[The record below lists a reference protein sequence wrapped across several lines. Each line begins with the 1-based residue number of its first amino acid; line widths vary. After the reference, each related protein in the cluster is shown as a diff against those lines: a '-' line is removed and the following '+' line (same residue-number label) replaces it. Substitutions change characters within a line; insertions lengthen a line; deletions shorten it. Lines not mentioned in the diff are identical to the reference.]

1 MVQMCSAWHIEW
13 QMRTNRHNGLQAS
26 QTMLGLTVIHQIDFG
41 CFSNLQRRRPGTP
54 CNHSHQ
60 PWWNSISKRSLK
72 DYWKS
77 IWFCNFSGCGGGLL
91 SFSEPCS
98 VPKDLFISHSD
109 QINRNQPESTGSA
122 KTSAPSALSNDRP
135 TGLVQMRIQPVQT
148 AWRGISRRFVTT
160 RCKSGNNSC
169 LANLF
174 KVSLPSTSAKYKTRL
189 KNMQGASCF
198 SCVGWQ
204 LLALLHP
211 IASKPRLG
219 LSLGRHS
226 LTSGAYSEHEGHKY
240 LIDYY
245 SYYLN
250 ASVSHCSKWAM
261 SQIIN
266 QIQLAAPL
274 ADRWRGIQKDI
285 PGSSNSM

>member
-1 MVQMCSAWHIEW
+1 MW
-13 QMRTNRHNGLQAS
+13 
-26 QTMLGLTVIHQIDFG
+26 
-41 CFSNLQRRRPGTP
+41 RRPALLQWALQCSKGSL
-54 CNHSHQ
+54 H
-60 PWWNSISKRSLK
+60 ISLR
-72 DYWKS
+72 
-77 IWFCNFSGCGGGLL
+77 
-91 SFSEPCS
+91 P
-98 VPKDLFISHSD
+98 
-109 QINRNQPESTGSA
+109 NQPESTGSA

-266 QIQLAAPL
+266 QTQLAAPL